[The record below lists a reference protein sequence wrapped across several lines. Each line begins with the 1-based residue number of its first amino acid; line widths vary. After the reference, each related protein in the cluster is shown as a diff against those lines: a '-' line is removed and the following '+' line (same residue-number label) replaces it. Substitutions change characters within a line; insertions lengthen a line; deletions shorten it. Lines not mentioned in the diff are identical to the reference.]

1 MVKIKGPFD
10 IGSSLFNFVDYT
22 YVSYKNL
29 ITLFSIILL
38 EVRLII
44 LVRLI
49 TYNMDT
55 FDFMLH
61 FDFDTFRIL
70 NVPKIDMF
78 IFKCTISGNEELV
91 KLIFQVK
98 S

>member
-1 MVKIKGPFD
+1 M
-10 IGSSLFNFVDYT
+10 
-22 YVSYKNL
+22 

-38 EVRLII
+38 EVRLI
-44 LVRLI
+44 

-55 FDFMLH
+55 FEFMLH
-61 FDFDTFRIL
+61 FDFGALRNL

-91 KLIFQVK
+91 KLIFQIK